1 MNEFEGGRD
10 AALFFAGSLPSSHRT
25 FDRMN
30 YQAAYRFLTGYMTE
44 ERAELFERIAA
55 ERTRY
60 LTVVVEDIY
69 QPHNASAVLRSCDC
83 FGVQDIHVI
92 ENDNKFELS
101 EGVTMGS
108 DKWLNVVRHR
118 KEAHNTAACLME
130 LKNQGYAIVAT
141 TPHENDFVLKTLPL
155 DRKCALVFGTEMRG
169 ISDVVRDHADHYLR
183 IPMYGFTESFNI
195 SVAAA
200 LTLYELTD
208 RLRRERTDWR
218 LNEQEQERI
227 LLEWALKSIRESE
240 KVLQRYFDETGDCY

>member
-1 MNEFEGGRD
+1 
-10 AALFFAGSLPSSHRT
+10 
-25 FDRMN
+25 
-30 YQAAYRFLTGYMTE
+30 MTE
-44 ERAELFERIAA
+44 ERALLFNRIVA

-108 DKWLNVVRHR
+108 DKWLTVSRHR
-118 KEAHNTAACLME
+118 TKPNNTADCLTA
-130 LKNQGYAIVAT
+130 LKDAGYAIVAT
-141 TPHENDFVLKTLPL
+141 TPHEDDYVLKSLPL

-169 ISDVVRDHADHYLR
+169 ISDVVREHADHYLR

-208 RLRRERTDWR
+208 RLRTERNDWQ
-218 LNEQEQERI
+218 LSSVEQDRI